1 VGLKNHTLTL
11 ASLAGRAPAR
21 VLGWNSRNPRTRAP
35 FHDCLGLTS
44 GDVRDHDNDD
54 GWGW

>member
-1 VGLKNHTLTL
+1 VGLKDHTL
-11 ASLAGRAPAR
+11 SLAPLAKRAPAR

-44 GDVRDHDNDD
+44 GAIRDHDNDD

>member
-1 VGLKNHTLTL
+1 MGLKNHTLTL